1 MTDQA
6 IHDAHD
12 QASALLTLA
21 HLAREGQI
29 TGAKRAI
36 TRTAAR
42 LLIRGYQPSGKA
54 KCEAAIW
61 ACKEAALWSAVATGC
76 RPTAACASTRSILAP
91 RTSGLRTSRTRSHDL
106 PI

>member
-1 MTDQA
+1 MT
-6 IHDAHD
+6 HREAHD

-29 TGAKRAI
+29 TGARRAI

-42 LLIRGYQPSGKA
+42 LLISGLLTSAGKA

-61 ACKEAALWSAVATGC
+61 ACKEAA
-76 RPTAACASTRSILAP
+76 
-91 RTSGLRTSRTRSHDL
+91 
-106 PI
+106 